1 MGTYATGHRIHC
13 AAWRVA
19 TPRCTANSYAYL
31 RKPVEWEDLF
41 ARRSARQRRASKRIP
56 TVGLRAALVFR
67 NVSIGPQ
74 ASGDLLDLAAAVRA
88 QCGVGGRAAII
99 QTQIR
104 KCLVHRPDAVRC
116 HAQGSDAKTHQ

>member
-1 MGTYATGHRIHC
+1 MRHRIHC

-31 RKPVEWEDLF
+31 ETGRMGGPDRTGSPV
-41 ARRSARQRRASKRIP
+41 ARRASKRIP

-104 KCLVHRPDAVRC
+104 KCLVHRPDAMRC
-116 HAQGSDAKTHQ
+116 HAQVSDAKTHQ